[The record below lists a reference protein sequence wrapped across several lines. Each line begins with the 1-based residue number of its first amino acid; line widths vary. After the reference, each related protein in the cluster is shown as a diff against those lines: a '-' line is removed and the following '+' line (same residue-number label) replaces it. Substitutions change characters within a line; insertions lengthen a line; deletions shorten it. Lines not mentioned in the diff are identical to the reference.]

1 MRSSD
6 KQSNRERF
14 PDIAKFV
21 DELREIF
28 GEVKVVELIEHEAMP
43 SLPDVP
49 GNTHGHQTRT
59 KTTPL

>member
-6 KQSNRERF
+6 KQSNRERY

-21 DELREIF
+21 DELREVF

-43 SLPDVP
+43 SLPDVT
-49 GNTHGHQTRT
+49 GNTHCNQTRA
-59 KTTPL
+59 KTTSL